1 MSSQSAVDDDPIRKL
16 VLAIGFLAVSASAFV
31 AHTNPATG
39 YELSIYTMTPWAV
52 WAGLLVALS
61 VSLAVAFVP
70 FSRAHRHQWSRSIA
84 LVLGGLVMVV
94 FVGLPIVRGYR
105 FYGHYD
111 ALTHLGWARGIS
123 EGTFLPFELFYPGI
137 HTVTVLINATV
148 GIALSRSMLFVV
160 FFAVLL
166 FCLFVPLCVGVIVRD
181 WNAVAIA
188 AFSAFLL
195 LPITTISMNLSAHAM
210 SQAVLFSS
218 VLLYLFAKYLRTD
231 RDGRSISAVGVTFA
245 LGSAA
250 VVLYHPQL
258 AAHLLV
264 AFVAIGLVQFLARR
278 ADHDRASEH
287 PALYGQVLFLA
298 VVFLVWSSN
307 YGFFAGT
314 AEYFLGSVI
323 EFVLGTG
330 GGAGD
335 TVATQGTSLASI
347 GGSLSEIFFKLFFPS
362 LVFSLLAGGL
372 VFAVAGRLS
381 SQWLDRFRLET
392 TYLAAGLVAL
402 GPVFVAYFL
411 ASGSKMYF
419 RVFGLMMVF
428 VTVLGAIAIHGL
440 LTLLSARRS
449 GGRGPPVGRPLMA
462 VAVAVLLVLSLLAVF
477 PSPYIYKASPHVS
490 EQELHG
496 YESAFATQ
504 QSDLAFVGLRNGPNR
519 YDDAIN
525 GNEQR
530 MHAHDGL
537 PPSAI
542 EDGVSNEYEGDRY
555 LALTRSDYEREVI
568 AYQGLRYSERELDRI
583 TASPNVNRVQSNG
596 EFTLYYVTSSG
607 ESEAA

>member
-1 MSSQSAVDDDPIRKL
+1 MSTQSAVDGDPIRKL
-16 VLAIGFLAVSASAFV
+16 VLAIGFLAISASALV
-31 AHTNPATG
+31 AHANPATG
-39 YELSIYTMTPWAV
+39 YEISIYTMTPRAV
-52 WAGLLVALS
+52 WAGLLAALS

-70 FSRAHRHQWSRSIA
+70 FSRARRPQWSRSVA

-166 FCLFVPLCVGVIVRD
+166 FCLFVPLSVGVIVRD

-231 RDGRSISAVGVTFA
+231 RDGRSASAVGVALA
-245 LGSAA
+245 LGSIAA
-250 VVLYHPQL
+250 VLYHPQL

-264 AFVAIGLVQFLARR
+264 AFVAICLVQFFARR
-278 ADHDRASEH
+278 ADHGRVSEH
-287 PALYGQVLFLA
+287 PTLYGQVLFLG
-298 VVFLVWSSN
+298 VVFLAWSSN

-314 AEYFLGSVI
+314 AEYFLGSVVA
-323 EFVLGTG
+323 FVLGTG

-335 TVATQGTSLASI
+335 TVATQGSSLASI
-347 GGSLSEIFFKLFFPS
+347 GGSLSEIFFKLFFPA

-372 VFAVAGRLS
+372 VLAVAGRLG
-381 SQWLDRFRLET
+381 SQWLDRIRLET
-392 TYLAAGLVAL
+392 AYLAAALVAL

-419 RVFGLMMVF
+419 RVFGLTMVF
-428 VTVLGAIAIHGL
+428 VTILGAIAIHGL
-440 LTLLSARRS
+440 LALLSARRE
-449 GGRGPPVGRPLMA
+449 GTRGPSVGRPLVA

-477 PSPYIYKASPHVS
+477 PSPYIYKASPHVTD
-490 EQELHG
+490 QQLNG
-496 YESAFATQ
+496 YDAAFATQ
-504 QSDLAFVGLRNGPNR
+504 QSDVPFVGLRNGPNR

-525 GNEQR
+525 GNER
-530 MHAHDGL
+530 RANAHDGL
-537 PPSAI
+537 PPSAL
-542 EDGVSNEYEGDRY
+542 EDGFADEYESDRY
-555 LALTRSDYEREVI
+555 LALTRADYEREVI
-568 AYQGLRYSERELDRI
+568 AYRGLRYSERDLERI
-583 TASPNVNRVQSNG
+583 PSSPEANRVQSNG
-596 EFTLYYVTSSG
+596 EFTLYYLDGG
-607 ESEAA
+607 ERAETA